1 MAKFVPQIF
10 LELEQTNDIFL
21 LERLKQND
29 HKAFNLIYDMYWE
42 KLFAFCFKLTGSKD
56 FSSEIIQII
65 FVQLW
70 EKRNEIE
77 ISNLKSYLFQSV
89 KYQFFSIYKKN
100 KVQSITLL
108 SDIED
113 YLIDNMNEEHPE
125 ILNSLKRALEKLP
138 DKRKEILLLS
148 KYQNMSVDEISLLL
162 EISPQTVRNQ
172 VSKAL
177 IQLRDIMS
185 KGFVVFIYIKLTF

>member
-1 MAKFVPQIF
+1 
-10 LELEQTNDIFL
+10 LEQSNDVFL

-29 HKAFNLIYDMYWE
+29 HKAFNFIYDMYWE
-42 KLFAFCFKLTGSKD
+42 KLFAFCFKLTSNKHIT
-56 FSSEIIQII
+56 SEIIQII

-70 EKRNEIE
+70 EKRHEIE

-89 KYQFFSIYKKN
+89 KYQFFSFYKKD
-100 KVQSITLL
+100 KIQSITLL

-113 YLIDNMNEEHPE
+113 YLIDNMSEEHPE
-125 ILNSLKRALEKLP
+125 ILNSLQRALDKLP

-148 KYQNMSVDEISLLL
+148 KYQNMTVNEISLLL
-162 EISPQTVRNQ
+162 ELSPQTVRNQ

-177 IQLRDIMS
+177 IQLRVIMS
-185 KGFVVFIYIKLTF
+185 KSIVLFIYMKLTF